1 MRLFVCLLLALLAA
15 CAPETSPLAP
25 TATDLRAGGYIL
37 YLRHAQTLTASESAL
52 RDFSDCSWQRNLSPH
67 GREQAATLGRHL
79 RAAGFTAATVEASP
93 FCRTRETAEL
103 VFGRP
108 PALSPDLVYHASL
121 PPEFAEATAAKL
133 EKRLARWP
141 PEGGNLVLVGHAPA
155 MRDAARVELPEGQGV
170 IVQPAGDGSF
180 RVVAR
185 IGEGGITRP

>member
-1 MRLFVCLLLALLAA
+1 MRLFVCLLLGLLAA
-15 CAPETSPLAP
+15 CAPKPRPAP
-25 TATDLRAGGYIL
+25 SIADLRAGGYIL
-37 YLRHAQTLTASESAL
+37 YLRHAETLTASESVL
-52 RDFSDCSWQRNLSPH
+52 REFSDCSWQRNLSPH

-79 RAAGFTAATVEASP
+79 HAAGFTAATVEASP

-133 EKRLARWP
+133 EKRLARRP
-141 PEGGNLVLVGHAPA
+141 PEGGNLALVGHAPA

-185 IGEGGITRP
+185 VGEGGITRP